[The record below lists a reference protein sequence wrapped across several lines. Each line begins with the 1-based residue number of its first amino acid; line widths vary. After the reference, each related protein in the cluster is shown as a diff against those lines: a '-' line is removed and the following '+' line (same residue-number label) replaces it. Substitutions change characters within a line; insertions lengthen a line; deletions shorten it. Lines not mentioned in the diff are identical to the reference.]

1 MNLMTSRRL
10 RPHVRRH
17 DRDFKLSGGNST
29 SHRLYLSSTGVDTTA
44 RHTTSALFLYQ
55 TVDLLRIHY

>member
-1 MNLMTSRRL
+1 MIRAPY
-10 RPHVRRH
+10 PHVTTVISKTEWWEPARA
-17 DRDFKLSGGNST
+17 T
-29 SHRLYLSSTGVDTTA
+29 LYLSSTGVDTTA

>member
-1 MNLMTSRRL
+1 MDVADDSCALSSRRTTVISKTEWWEPA
-10 RPHVRRH
+10 RA
-17 DRDFKLSGGNST
+17 T
-29 SHRLYLSSTGVDTTA
+29 LYLSSTGVDTTA

>member
-1 MNLMTSRRL
+1 MSDELDARRGAL
-10 RPHVRRH
+10 SSRH
-17 DRDFKLSGGNST
+17 DRDFKLSGGNT
-29 SHRLYLSSTGVDTTA
+29 ARATLYLSSTGVDTTA

>member
-1 MNLMTSRRL
+1 MSRMIRAPY
-10 RPHVRRH
+10 PHVTTVISKTEWWEPARA
-17 DRDFKLSGGNST
+17 T
-29 SHRLYLSSTGVDTTA
+29 LYLSSTGVDTTA